1 MYLIAA
7 RVTFMNETMKKS
19 VNTYMAQEV
28 DKSEE
33 ISVNF
38 RAQLSENVSLVV
50 NLFESEDMANKWR
63 EGQMNP
69 KMKEIKQ
76 MGAKVEFFEGPISH
90 FNFAGHTTL
99 DMLSKGI
106 DGGPKR

>member
-1 MYLIAA
+1 MEQEALMYLIAA

-33 ISVNF
+33 IYVNF

-50 NLFESEDMANKWR
+50 NLFESEDMANK
-63 EGQMNP
+63 
-69 KMKEIKQ
+69 
-76 MGAKVEFFEGPISH
+76 
-90 FNFAGHTTL
+90 
-99 DMLSKGI
+99 
-106 DGGPKR
+106 